1 MATLLL
7 LGTAANVYRVLT
19 VCQARRKLSYLH
31 LLLQSAPHL
40 QEAGTNCEHHIT
52 DEETEA
58 PSANKLQKWNSNP
71 SRPSQSQSLSSFF
84 FNLFLFLAEVF
95 IALGGLSVVVGA
107 GLFAVVSGLLI
118 ALASLVA
125 ANWL

>member
-1 MATLLL
+1 M
-7 LGTAANVYRVLT
+7 
-19 VCQARRKLSYLH
+19 LSAL
-31 LLLQSAPHL
+31 SAPHL

-84 FNLFLFLAEVF
+84 FKFFKNLFLFLAEVF
-95 IALGGLSVVVGA
+95 IAVGGLSVVVGA
-107 GLFAVVSGLLI
+107 GLFVVVSGLL
-118 ALASLVA
+118 LLRQTASRA
-125 ANWL
+125 

>member
-1 MATLLL
+1 MLLL
-7 LGTAANVYRVLT
+7 LVIAANVYRVLT
-19 VCQARRKLSYLH
+19 MCQARCKLCYLH
-31 LLLQSAPHL
+31 FLLQSAPHL

-58 PSANKLQKWNSNP
+58 LSANKLQKWNSNP
-71 SRPSQSQSLSSFF
+71 CRPSQCQSLSSFFF

-95 IALGGLSVVVGA
+95 IAMGGLSVVVGA
-107 GLFAVVSGLLI
+107 VLFVVVSGLLI
-118 ALASLVA
+118 ALASLVV